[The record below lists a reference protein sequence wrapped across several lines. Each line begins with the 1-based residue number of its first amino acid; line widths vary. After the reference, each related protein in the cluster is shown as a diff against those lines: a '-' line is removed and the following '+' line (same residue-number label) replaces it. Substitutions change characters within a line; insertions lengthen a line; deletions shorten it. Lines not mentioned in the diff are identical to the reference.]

1 MASKKKV
8 NKNTLI
14 CPFCGCTHLETS
26 NTKVKRFPKTH
37 LFKFSCGY
45 GFLYNKK
52 TNTVF
57 HDIDWMCGSVSL
69 NEAGTVMKVMENSE
83 KREASSAKK
92 YLSKKKG

>member
-1 MASKKKV
+1 MATKKKESK
-8 NKNTLI
+8 NKLV
-14 CPFCGCTHLETS
+14 CPFCGCTHLESS

-52 TNTVF
+52 SNVVF

-69 NEAGTVMKVMENSE
+69 NQAGTVMKVMESAE
-83 KREASSAKK
+83 KNEANAAKK
-92 YLSKKKG
+92 YLGRKKG